1 MIHNTHPI
9 NLTMWHDKTTKSEKG
24 LHYVG
29 TSHCSAS
36 YSLQLMLEKR
46 EKCLYI
52 FYQNTFYIALIV
64 RMTKG
69 LTHLEKVRALESFPI
84 LLIKVLWKDNWLLV
98 RK

>member
-1 MIHNTHPI
+1 MIHNTDPI

-36 YSLQLMLEKR
+36 YSLQLMEEK
-46 EKCLYI
+46 KNAY
-52 FYQNTFYIALIV
+52 TFSIRMYSAALIV

-84 LLIKVLWKDNWLLV
+84 LLIKVLCKNNWLLV